1 MINVLCIAFGACFG
15 GFLGICVA
23 VWTVW
28 PNVPA
33 DSQLSYINSSEGS
46 YTDLM
51 LTLVTVMLAAIG
63 IMMAVGAIVIGLFSW
78 RGVRAVMDQILHKS
92 GEKAFKK
99 VSKEVIE
106 KATKKVV
113 KNVIGD
119 ESYRKSLDEI
129 VRNVSEKE
137 AKNIMEM
144 VIRGELDQIFEEF
157 VTRVSFNGPVVEEG
171 SEFFDHDSEGSSSDN
186 RSEEDDGK
194 NADSAESGG
203 KIS

>member
-1 MINVLCIAFGACFG
+1 MVIGACFG
-15 GFLGICVA
+15 TFVGICLAIWA
-23 VWTVW
+23 VW
-28 PNVPA
+28 PSVPA
-33 DSQLSYINSSEGS
+33 DSQLLYPSSPDDR

-51 LTLVTVMLAAIG
+51 LTLVTIMLAAIG

-113 KNVIGD
+113 KNAIED

-129 VRNVSEKE
+129 VRSESEKE
-137 AKNIMEM
+137 AKNIMDM
-144 VIRGELDQIFEEF
+144 VIRGQLDQIFEEF
-157 VTRVSFNGPVVEEG
+157 VTRISFNGPVVEEG
-171 SEFFDHDSEGSSSDN
+171 NEVFDSNSGENFSNNRLEEG
-186 RSEEDDGK
+186 DDR
-194 NADSAESGG
+194 NAKSAEPGG